1 MSKSTSNVVAFAD
14 PSVPKDPLT
23 ELIRQ
28 GAQQLLSQAV
38 IKSKITPQAHLPPEH
53 QSLSLVKSVWRRC
66 VCQSFLGSAA
76 LLVSSVQSSR
86 RYAAVSA

>member
-28 GAQQLLSQAV
+28 GAQQLLSQA
-38 IKSKITPQAHLPPEH
+38 IEIE
-53 QSLSLVKSVWRRC
+53 LVVRENFISMPMTRTVDR
-66 VCQSFLGSAA
+66 V
-76 LLVSSVQSSR
+76 
-86 RYAAVSA
+86 